1 MKIDKKLNLV
11 TNVTREDGSI
21 VYLHVTPFPY
31 EVVEEHCILLGNL
44 FTKFISQVGGL
55 GAARIAAM
63 MLRQSL
69 KAEIDNG
76 RTGPNIVDEIQ
87 RLTVVIHNV
96 GGQWKTTPLE
106 VAFKQGVIDPDEY
119 REVEG
124 EVVFFYGFLCY
135 SEGKPDRAD
144 SGNGDQNVRWATN
157 LIERYGVPR
166 FVADVEAGY
175 RYPDPEC
182 PAGNVIYTLLDWA
195 SNEGFWQVIR
205 EITGE
210 EYASPAQYR
219 QRYLLAALKERGFFN
234 GS

>member
-11 TNVTREDGSI
+11 TSVTREDGSI

-106 VAFKQGVIDPDEY
+106 VAFKQGIIDPDEY

-124 EVVFFYGFLCY
+124 EVVFFMV
-135 SEGKPDRAD
+135 SSAIQKA
-144 SGNGDQNVRWATN
+144 N
-157 LIERYGVPR
+157 LIAPTVGTVIKMYDGQLTSSSGTAFRDSLQTSKPVTDTQTQN
-166 FVADVEAGY
+166 AQ
-175 RYPDPEC
+175 PETSFI
-182 PAGNVIYTLLDWA
+182 P
-195 SNEGFWQVIR
+195 S
-205 EITGE
+205 
-210 EYASPAQYR
+210 
-219 QRYLLAALKERGFFN
+219 
-234 GS
+234 